1 MDYHL
6 VISQFVLRDVHTN
19 TASNYTFILHS
30 PHTMDLSLSPP
41 QECCQQVGD
50 FRLWLSPTNRQ
61 RSQRFAL
68 GDVTS
73 LAAQVLS
80 GHIPVSCSIR
90 ASFLLN
96 SATCRPDGSCG
107 LQMACLIALLDNS
120 TPSLPPHQRQHDH
133 LSWTD
138 LQQYLQ
144 PHRLQC
150 GLSRSHFSPWYCPDV
165 ITSSLPWARQALL
178 EELVAQPLPEQ
189 VDQGSFTRITS
200 RLRSSLP
207 PEVLVL
213 HRNRLLEKN
222 IY

>member
-1 MDYHL
+1 ML
-6 VISQFVLRDVHTN
+6 LEVHTN

-80 GHIPVSCSIR
+80 DHISVSCSIR
-90 ASFLLN
+90 ASPLLN

-120 TPSLPPHQRQHDH
+120 APFFPPHQWYFQD
-133 LSWTD
+133 
-138 LQQYLQ
+138 
-144 PHRLQC
+144 PHKRFQ
-150 GLSRSHFSPWYCPDV
+150 F
-165 ITSSLPWARQALL
+165 RQALTNWL
-178 EELVAQPLPEQ
+178 LVDCLLY
-189 VDQGSFTRITS
+189 TS
-200 RLRSSLP
+200 PSPRDS
-207 PEVLVL
+207 
-213 HRNRLLEKN
+213 
-222 IY
+222 